1 MIRYKTNKQAFIIA
15 ALVILLCLV
24 CLTGATL
31 ALFTSDPNDGTIGIV
46 TTSGDVE
53 IDIVDT
59 SGVTLQNRAL
69 AFMTTSGATDSDD
82 VLFEPGATFYTQG
95 FKIKNTGDI
104 PVNFSL
110 SVSKDDKID
119 MEEFAKAFELWI
131 DVQVIEG
138 NTYHYTIDGNVVLAS
153 VPYGNVGASFTVPDD
168 VTILGQGDVYDGAV
182 PVFSKSS
189 PIESITLPEGLV
201 EIKARAITG
210 VKTLTSINF
219 PSTLKAIRAQALRQ
233 TGMDELT
240 VPANVEVIG
249 EGASERT
256 KAEEFLKRDP
266 NAFAEY
272 YSKNYK
278 SHAI

>member
-69 AFMTTSGATDSDD
+69 AFMTTSGATDSEN
-82 VLFEPGATFYTQG
+82 VLFEPGATFRTQG
-95 FKIKNTGDI
+95 FEVKNTGDI

-131 DVQVIEG
+131 VKEGDDFSNAEKLTEFKVNGLAVGESSCTYYLFVRMKESAGNEFQGKTYSGIGVTVYAVQG
-138 NTYHYTIDGNVVLAS
+138 NA
-153 VPYGNVGASFTVPDD
+153 
-168 VTILGQGDVYDGAV
+168 
-182 PVFSKSS
+182 
-189 PIESITLPEGLV
+189 
-201 EIKARAITG
+201 
-210 VKTLTSINF
+210 
-219 PSTLKAIRAQALRQ
+219 
-233 TGMDELT
+233 EL
-240 VPANVEVIG
+240 N
-249 EGASERT
+249 
-256 KAEEFLKRDP
+256 
-266 NAFAEY
+266 
-272 YSKNYK
+272 
-278 SHAI
+278 